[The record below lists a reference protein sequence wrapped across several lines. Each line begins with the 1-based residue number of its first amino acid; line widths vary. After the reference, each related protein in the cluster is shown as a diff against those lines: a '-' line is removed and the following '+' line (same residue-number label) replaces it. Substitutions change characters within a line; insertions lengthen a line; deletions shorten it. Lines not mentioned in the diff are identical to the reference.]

1 MYLYSYLFPGIL
13 NIEEISRLFKIN
25 FHKSIEGTFYYEY
38 NKKIIFITKFNVITF
53 VGYSNKEISKKL
65 SLITTI
71 NESEL
76 IQQDY
81 PLFID
86 PYLKVN
92 WRIDNNEIRLREYSS
107 TYIQVI
113 ALVISQ
119 SVGLEKYELKIEK
132 FIKESSKII
141 ESNNN
146 SVKNRK
152 KLNLFLK
159 ELSLMR
165 HRMWNDLLLL
175 DKPIIAWENED
186 IEKMYNRF
194 ELILEIKSRYETI
207 EYKLKHVKE
216 DLESLMDFI
225 SHKHS
230 EFLEWIIIILIVLE
244 IIMTIYD
251 LFLK

>member
-1 MYLYSYLFPGIL
+1 MYLYAYLFPGIL
-13 NIEEISRLFKIN
+13 NIEEISRFFKIN
-25 FHKSIEGTFYYEY
+25 FKKSIEGSYYYES

-53 VGYSNKEISKKL
+53 VGFSNKEISKKL
-65 SLITTI
+65 ALITTI
-71 NESEL
+71 NEKEL

-92 WRIDNNEIRLREYSS
+92 WKIDNNEIRLKEYSS
-107 TYIQVI
+107 MYIQVI

-119 SVGLEKYELKIEK
+119 SVGLEKYELKLEK
-132 FIKESSKII
+132 FIKKSSSII
-141 ESNNN
+141 ENNNN

-152 KLNLFLK
+152 MLNLFLK

-194 ELILEIKSRYETI
+194 ELILEIKNRYETI
-207 EYKLKHVKE
+207 EYKLKHMKE

-230 EFLEWIIIILIVLE
+230 EFLEWIIIILIVFE

-251 LFLK
+251 MFLK

>member
-1 MYLYSYLFPGIL
+1 MYLYAYLFPGIL

-25 FHKSIEGTFYYEY
+25 FKKSIEGSYYYES

-53 VGYSNKEISKKL
+53 VGFSNKEISKKL
-65 SLITTI
+65 ALITTI
-71 NESEL
+71 NEKEL

-92 WRIDNNEIRLREYSS
+92 WKIDNNEIRLKEYSS
-107 TYIQVI
+107 MYIQVI

-119 SVGLEKYELKIEK
+119 SVGLEKYELKLEK
-132 FIKESSKII
+132 FIKKSSSII
-141 ESNNN
+141 ENNNN

-152 KLNLFLK
+152 MLNLFLK

-194 ELILEIKSRYETI
+194 ELILEIKNRYETI
-207 EYKLKHVKE
+207 EYKLKHMKE

-230 EFLEWIIIILIVLE
+230 EFLEWIIIILIVFE

-251 LFLK
+251 MFLK